1 MNGTGKML
9 AAYAASSGA
18 MVYSHTNL
26 RAATRTT
33 ECVEL
38 KTGLGISP
46 AQHGEI
52 MQGQIE
58 DGGYRRHRCL
68 VSLPCNLLYSK
79 VTFIPAAAALLTVE
93 PAHKEKVKRVV
104 ELTLRRFDLEG
115 IGGSLSVESN
125 IEEGKGYGSSTADC
139 VAGAIAAADAVGRNL
154 MEQEL
159 AELVVEAET
168 ASDNFMF
175 PRAVLFAHREGAVLE
190 DFGPKLPEVEILGLD
205 ADLDGAVYTLEFPP
219 AVYSARQVQC
229 FHTMVSAL
237 RRAIQEND
245 NALLGRVATASSVI
259 NQQFLP
265 KPMFREILGLAG
277 HMGALGVSVAHSGT
291 IMSLLF
297 DPADPR
303 LESRISETQKR
314 LEQLGITKVLR
325 FQT

>member
-1 MNGTGKML
+1 MNRTGKAL
-9 AAYAASSGA
+9 TAYATASEA
-18 MVYSHTNL
+18 LIYSHVNGKTS
-26 RAATRTT
+26 TRLS

-38 KTGLGISP
+38 RTGSGVSV

-79 VTFIPAAAALLTVE
+79 VTFVPSTTNPLTVE
-93 PAHKEKVKRVV
+93 PVHKEKVKRVV
-104 ELTLRRFDLEG
+104 ELTLRLLELDG
-115 IGGSLSVESN
+115 IGGTLRVDSN

-139 VAGAIAAADAVGRNL
+139 VAGALAAADAVGQTL
-154 MEQEL
+154 TEQEL
-159 AELVVEAET
+159 AEVVVEAEI

-175 PRAVLFAHREGAVLE
+175 ARAVLFAHREGRVLE
-190 DFGPKLPEVEILGLD
+190 DFGPKLPIVEVIGIDTD
-205 ADLDGAVYTLEFPP
+205 AHGAVYTLDFPP

-237 RRAIQEND
+237 RRAVREHD
-245 NALLGRVATASSVI
+245 VALLGRVATASSVI

-265 KPMFREILGLAG
+265 KPMFREVLNLAK
-277 HMGALGVSVAHSGT
+277 HVGALGVAVAHSGT

-297 DPADPR
+297 DSADPD
-303 LESRISETQKR
+303 LESRACETQKK
-314 LEQLGITKVLR
+314 LEQLGVTKVLR